1 MQSIRDISTSFQNLI
16 NYIKTLEKKNFEV
29 TDQDIKSFERD
40 NQQFDMVDMNIKLN
54 EMMDTIDT
62 FINVSHMYQ
71 NIERTKKELDT
82 IDLSKY

>member
-1 MQSIRDISTSFQNLI
+1 
-16 NYIKTLEKKNFEV
+16 
-29 TDQDIKSFERD
+29 
-40 NQQFDMVDMNIKLN
+40 MVDMNIKLN

-82 IDLSKY
+82 IDLSKYQDDSIKVFIKSKNDMTKYYKDLI